1 MRVLRSRAF
10 ERTGCGP
17 TAARYRDLWQT
28 EWLFGTVF
36 CLALCRSNAASRPA
50 GSMPAAIR
58 TPAGNKENRVQKKLV
73 KEKNGSE
80 VHTEFLHHR
89 AH

>member
-1 MRVLRSRAF
+1 MRVHGNRAF

-17 TAARYRDLWQT
+17 RLRDTAICGKLNDCSARFLP
-28 EWLFGTVF
+28 
-36 CLALCRSNAASRPA
+36 CICRSNAASRPA